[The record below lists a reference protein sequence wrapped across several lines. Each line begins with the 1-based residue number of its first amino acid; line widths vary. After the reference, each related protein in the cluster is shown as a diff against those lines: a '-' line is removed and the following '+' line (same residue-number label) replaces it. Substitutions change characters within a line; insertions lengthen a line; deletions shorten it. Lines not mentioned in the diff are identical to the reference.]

1 MVSRTGHHLGSRYP
15 ELVRAA
21 ERLLPEDTIVDGEMI
36 AVAEDGVPDFWELQ
50 RRLGLAGVRAEA
62 EARRRPVHLVVFDLV
77 RAEGADLLDEPLRD
91 RRERLEALLPAAPGV
106 QRTLH
111 VADREVAEG
120 WLEAL
125 PPGTDGVV
133 AKRDGGPYRPGRR
146 DWIKV
151 RRERTAD
158 AVVLGIAGDPERP
171 VLVLGLHG
179 PDGDLHGFGTTR
191 PLTAGQAEPLRPLL
205 PFGRP
210 SDHPVPSRWGGGHER
225 WLELPEALVA
235 EVSATHIDRG
245 HLRGAARFER
255 WRPDRDPRTCTHEQ
269 L

>member
-1 MVSRTGHHLGSRYP
+1 MRFPEPALTRVAAALPGGPGWSYEPKWDGFRALVGRAGGSGQVVSRTGHHLGSRYP

-111 VADREVAEG
+111 V
-120 WLEAL
+120 
-125 PPGTDGVV
+125 
-133 AKRDGGPYRPGRR
+133 
-146 DWIKV
+146 
-151 RRERTAD
+151 
-158 AVVLGIAGDPERP
+158 
-171 VLVLGLHG
+171 
-179 PDGDLHGFGTTR
+179 
-191 PLTAGQAEPLRPLL
+191 
-205 PFGRP
+205 
-210 SDHPVPSRWGGGHER
+210 
-225 WLELPEALVA
+225 
-235 EVSATHIDRG
+235 
-245 HLRGAARFER
+245 
-255 WRPDRDPRTCTHEQ
+255 
-269 L
+269 

>member
-1 MVSRTGHHLGSRYP
+1 VVSRTSHHLGSHYP

-36 AVAEDGVPDFWELQ
+36 AFAEDGLPDFWELQ
-50 RRLGLAGVRAEA
+50 RRLGLAGARAEA

-77 RAEGADLLDEPLRD
+77 RLEGADLLDEPLRD
-91 RRERLEALLPAAPGV
+91 RRARLEALLPAAPGV

-111 VADREVAEG
+111 VADREVAER

-133 AKRDGGPYRPGRR
+133 AKREDGPYRPGRR

-179 PDGDLHGFGTTR
+179 LDGDLHGFGTTR
-191 PLTAGQAEPLRPLL
+191 PLTAEQAEPLRPLL
-205 PFGRP
+205 PFGRT
-210 SDHPVPSRWGGGHER
+210 SDQPVPSRWGGGHER
-225 WLELPEALVA
+225 WVELPEALVA

-255 WRPDRDPRTCTHEQ
+255 WRPDRDPRTCTPEQ

>member
-1 MVSRTGHHLGSRYP
+1 MVSRTAHQLGSHYP

-21 ERLLPEDTIVDGEMI
+21 ERLLPMDTVVDGEMI
-36 AVAEDGVPDFWELQ
+36 AFAEDGLPDFGELQ
-50 RRLGLAGVRAEA
+50 RRLGLAGARADA
-62 EARRRPVHLVVFDLV
+62 ETRRRPVQLVVFDLL
-77 RAEGADLLDEPLRD
+77 RAEGVDLLDMPLRD
-91 RRERLEALLPAAPGV
+91 RRERLEALLPTAPGV

-111 VADREVAEG
+111 TADRTVAER
-120 WLEAL
+120 WLDAL

-133 AKRDGGPYRPGRR
+133 AKREGSPYRPGRR
-146 DWIKV
+146 DWVKV
-151 RRERTAD
+151 RRERRAD
-158 AVVLGIAGDPERP
+158 AVVLGIAGDPDRP

-179 PDGDLHGFGTTR
+179 PDGRLHGFGTTR
-191 PLTAGQAEPLRPLL
+191 PLTTEQAEPLRPLL

-210 SDHPVPSRWGGGHER
+210 SDHPVPSRWGGGQQG
-225 WLELPEALVA
+225 WVELPEALVA

-255 WRPDRDPRTCTHEQ
+255 WRPDRDPRSCTTEQ